1 VNVSNELARRL
12 LDDAPDPSVIVDG
25 EGTIVYA
32 NARVTD
38 ALGYTPEELEGQHV
52 ECLLPERFREIH
64 PTHRS
69 RFCDN
74 PKPRPMGAARDLFA
88 LRKDGAEIPVSISLS
103 PVQRSDGMLVCA
115 AIRDVTDAKEVERQL
130 VEANRAKSRFLAAAS
145 HDLRQPIQTLNL
157 LNRAAKSRAI
167 DPTHLQII
175 DKQQNAL
182 DSIARLLNSLL
193 DISKLE
199 AGVVKPDIE
208 DCKVQ
213 KIFDSL
219 RSEFEDQAHDKGL
232 KLVVERCH
240 GVARSDPRLLTQIL
254 ENLVA
259 NAIRYTQQGVVRL
272 RCLHKDIGIRLQVL
286 DTGLGIPATELERI
300 FEEFHQ
306 VDAGSQRP
314 EGLGLGLSIVKR
326 TAHLLGCA
334 VEVESV
340 PGKGSVFSVVVPK
353 GERVTLASEEP
364 AAVSPDA
371 GAGGR
376 VLIVDDEPAV
386 VDATRLL
393 LETEGFVVMTASCA
407 ADAVSCLSGA
417 DVAPDVVIT
426 DYHLRSGETGLG
438 VIRAVREHLGTPIPV
453 ILVSGDTSDRIHAAE
468 IDGMVIF
475 KKPVDVDELLRE
487 IRRRIDSG

>member
-1 VNVSNELARRL
+1 MDVSNQLARRL
-12 LDDAPDPSVIVDG
+12 LDDAPDPSVIVNG

-38 ALGYTPEELEGQHV
+38 ALGYAPEELAGCNV
-52 ECLLPERFREIH
+52 ECLLPERFRDAH
-64 PTHRS
+64 PGHRS
-69 RFCDN
+69 RFCTN

-88 LRKDGAEIPVSISLS
+88 RRKDGVEVPVSISLS
-103 PVQRSDGMLVCA
+103 PVRSSDGLLVCA
-115 AIRDVTDAKEVERQL
+115 AIRDVTQAKEVERQL
-130 VEANRAKSRFLAAAS
+130 VEASRAKSRFLAAAS

-157 LNRAAKSRAI
+157 LNRAAKSRVT

-175 DKQQNAL
+175 EKQQKAL

-208 DCKVQ
+208 DCEVQ

-219 RSEFEDQAHDKGL
+219 SAEFEDQARDKGL
-232 KLVVERCH
+232 ALVVERCH

-254 ENLVA
+254 ENLVG
-259 NAIRYTQQGVVRL
+259 NAIRYTQQGCVRL
-272 RCLHKDIGIRLQVL
+272 RCMHRDIGIRLQVL

-306 VDAGSQRP
+306 VDAGSHRP

-326 TAHLLGCA
+326 TARLLGCS

-340 PGKGSVFSVVVPK
+340 PGKGSVFSVVVPE
-353 GERVTLASEEP
+353 GDRASLAP
-364 AAVSPDA
+364 NIVPAVSPSA

-386 VDATRLL
+386 VDATRML
-393 LETEGFVVMTASCA
+393 LETEGFEVMTAACA
-407 ADAVSCLSGA
+407 AEAVSRIEERGA
-417 DVAPDVVIT
+417 APDILIT
-426 DYHLRSGETGLG
+426 DYHLRSGETGLC
-438 VIRAVREHLGTPIPV
+438 VVRAVRDRLQASVPV
-453 ILVSGDTSDRIHAAE
+453 ILVSGDTSQNVPADIG
-468 IDGMVIF
+468 DTVYF

-487 IRRRIDSG
+487 IRRQIGSA